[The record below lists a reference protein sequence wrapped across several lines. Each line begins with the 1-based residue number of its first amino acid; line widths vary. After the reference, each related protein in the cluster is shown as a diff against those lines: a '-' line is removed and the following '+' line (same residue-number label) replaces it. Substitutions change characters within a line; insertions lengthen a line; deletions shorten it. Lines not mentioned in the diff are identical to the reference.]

1 MAMNMYDTK
10 CSSLSK
16 IKTLY
21 ILIQTNFLAPT
32 KTEIE
37 LQSQLL
43 KQKPPPPRLWNAQYF
58 ITIQMFAITSVSS
71 KMKSLIS

>member
-43 KQKPPPPRLWNAQYF
+43 KQKHPPPRLECS
-58 ITIQMFAITSVSS
+58 IQMFAITCVSFE
-71 KMKSLIS
+71 MKSLIS